1 MARCKS
7 EIALNVSPRSGLPR
21 VCRHKA
27 QAWGLAN
34 SRLQLTELEPMQKI
48 VGTTTTDTKE
58 QIISV
63 AKRLFAER
71 GFAGTTL
78 RNVIGEADV
87 NLAAVHYHFG
97 SKEELF
103 RAVVE
108 RFARP
113 IVEQELVL
121 LKQLQAGGRV
131 PSVEEILTVLLKP
144 CLEFLAQDKEFLIVH
159 TQFMGRCWAEP
170 EPLKSIVEREFAASM
185 EAFLDV
191 FQRVLPEQSRSQLA
205 WKLDLVI
212 AALVRVQS
220 EAGQPLALLQ
230 NTDPESVRVAIEQL
244 VKFLSPGM
252 RS

>member
-1 MARCKS
+1 MQ
-7 EIALNVSPRSGLPR
+7 EIVS
-21 VCRHKA
+21 
-27 QAWGLAN
+27 
-34 SRLQLTELEPMQKI
+34 TI
-48 VGTTTTDTKE
+48 TTDTKE

-63 AKRLFAER
+63 AERLFAER

-103 RAVVE
+103 RAVVKQ
-108 RFARP
+108 FARP
-113 IVEQELVL
+113 IVEQELAL
-121 LKQLQAGGRV
+121 LEQLQAGGRV
-131 PSVEEILTVLLKP
+131 PSVEEILTAVLKP
-144 CLEFLAQDKEFLIVH
+144 GLEFLAQAKELLPVH

-170 EPLKSIVEREFAASM
+170 EPLKSIVRDEFAASM

-191 FQRVLPEQSRSQLA
+191 FQRALPDRSRSQLA
-205 WKLDLVI
+205 WKFNLVI
-212 AALVRVQS
+212 AALIRVQS
-220 EAGQPLALLQ
+220 EAGQPLALIQ
-230 NTDPESVRVAIEQL
+230 STDPEAIRSAIEQL